1 LQLAALEN
9 LVVAVAGMGGVNRRL
24 GEPGV
29 NVFAGGDD
37 GREALTSGDCCEEP
51 IKTAEPRPP
60 KRKVLPKRGV
70 FRWW

>member
-1 LQLAALEN
+1 MGDAIGEWAAPAVPKALADN
-9 LVVAVAGMGGVNRRL
+9 IGIGFDVHSV
-24 GEPGV
+24 
-29 NVFAGGDD
+29 
-37 GREALTSGDCCEEP
+37 